1 MWGRVRGWT
10 ARQPWLWAVAGAVI
24 VWAITTAVAQGRGA
38 FETLSSAL
46 QFATFYAIVG
56 VGQMFV
62 IASGPG
68 NIDLSIPAVM
78 TLAGYL
84 AMGVMHGSDAGL
96 WAGLAAGLG
105 VGLAAG
111 VANIVLIRG
120 LGIPPM
126 IATLAA
132 GFVEQSITIAYSRGS
147 TAKPAPALLDFTA
160 ARVGG
165 VPVIAV
171 LFGVLGV
178 LTAFLLR
185 RSTFGRTVLAAGQNR
200 RAAYLAGLPVERATA
215 AVYVLSTV
223 LASVSGMLLSA
234 YSGGAALDM
243 AGDFLLMSI
252 AVVVLGGTSIAGGQA
267 TVAGVWGGAILLYLI
282 VTMLNVMQVGAGI
295 RFIISGLIIIGV
307 LALAE
312 GKRAS

>member
-46 QFATFYAIVG
+46 QFATFYVIVG

-111 VANIVLIRG
+111 VGKIVLIRG
-120 LGIPPM
+120 VGHPPM
-126 IATLAA
+126 I
-132 GFVEQSITIAYSRGS
+132 GKPRGGCRQHRPDPR
-147 TAKPAPALLDFTA
+147 ARHPADDRH
-160 ARVGG
+160 ARGR
-165 VPVIAV
+165 
-171 LFGVLGV
+171 
-178 LTAFLLR
+178 LR
-185 RSTFGRTVLAAGQNR
+185 RAVDHHRLLARLDREAGAR
-200 RAAYLAGLPVERATA
+200 PP
-215 AVYVLSTV
+215 
-223 LASVSGMLLSA
+223 
-234 YSGGAALDM
+234 
-243 AGDFLLMSI
+243 
-252 AVVVLGGTSIAGGQA
+252 
-267 TVAGVWGGAILLYLI
+267 
-282 VTMLNVMQVGAGI
+282 
-295 RFIISGLIIIGV
+295 
-307 LALAE
+307 
-312 GKRAS
+312 

>member
-1 MWGRVRGWT
+1 MWGRVRGWGT
-10 ARQPWLWAVAGAVI
+10 QHPWLWAVVGAVI
-24 VWAITTAVAQGRGA
+24 VWAVTTGVAHGRGA
-38 FETLSSAL
+38 AATLSSAL

-62 IASGPG
+62 IATGPG

-96 WAGLAAGLG
+96 WPGLAAGLG

-111 VANIVLIRG
+111 VANVVLIRG

-165 VPVIAV
+165 VPVIAI

-215 AVYVLSTV
+215 AVYVLSAV